1 MSEIASVLTVI
12 GIILVTFSIIS
23 GFIIKESTAHSVR
36 LMIFLSVAIFFCW
49 RYGLI
54 LRIFSTVRRIRKFCQ
69 YTAVMDLK
77 RTITQGICV
86 AHENKALFG

>member
-36 LMIFLSVAIFFCW
+36 LMIFFIGCYFFLLALW
-49 RYGLI
+49 I
-54 LRIFSTVRRIRKFCQ
+54 DI
-69 YTAVMDLK
+69 
-77 RTITQGICV
+77 
-86 AHENKALFG
+86 AHI